1 MATMQNVS
9 SVHDVKGG
17 DAPGQPRDRCRLYTA
32 KSPSHKPGLLQA
44 KLKLALANDR
54 PHLLSING
62 LHEIEASHLPANGGK
77 MRQLPEE
84 LQHFWLINRA

>member
-1 MATMQNVS
+1 MKATL
-9 SVHDVKGG
+9 
-17 DAPGQPRDRCRLYTA
+17 PGVPSPEYKTRSDSQDKERSLEPLDN

-44 KLKLALANDR
+44 KLKLALANHS

-62 LHEIEASHLPANGGK
+62 LHEIQASHLPANGGK

-84 LQHFWLINRA
+84 LQHFRLISRA